1 MTSNDVYESLFD
13 LYAQLPIGLHL
24 AKDSLMDLMRIQ
36 FTPEEAQL
44 AVDVGFAGGKLGELT
59 ERTSIEK
66 GRLKEKLNTMADKGT
81 MWIDPGVEDPIYRTI
96 GIGGPGLI
104 ETGGWGNIRF
114 PHSVELLK
122 ALRRFIVDFGEKC
135 LPSLGF
141 PTARV
146 WATPAALPEDAK
158 PEENVVEM
166 IKQAKH
172 WGVSTCSCRLPHW
185 ISDPGNHCQ
194 YPLETC
200 LFLGDMVLW
209 GAEHGMCRI
218 ITCEEAID
226 IVYKSNEYGLVHT
239 YDPNHF
245 ICNCCS
251 DCCVFH
257 VGMRATG
264 AKLLHPSEFVARID
278 ADTCTACR
286 TCADRC
292 PVDAIEVNEHAF
304 VYVDKCLGCGVCFPT
319 CPTESVSLVRYDRAE
334 KPSNILAPS

>member
-13 LYAQLPIGLHL
+13 IYAQLPIGLHL
-24 AKDSLMDLMRIQ
+24 AKDSMMDLMRIQ

-44 AVDVGFAGGKLGELT
+44 AVDVGFAGGKLPELS
-59 ERTSIEK
+59 ERIGIDPE
-66 GRLKEKLNTMADKGT
+66 RLKRKLNIMADKGT
-81 MWIDPGVEDPIYRTI
+81 MWIDPGVENPTYRTI
-96 GIGGPGLI
+96 SIGGPGLV

-194 YPLETC
+194 YSLETC
-200 LFLGDMVLW
+200 LFLGDMALW
-209 GAEHGMCRI
+209 GAEHGMCRT
-218 ITCEEAID
+218 ITCQEAID
-226 IVYKSNEYGLVHT
+226 IVYKSNEEGLVHT

-264 AKLLHPSEFVARID
+264 AKLLHPSEFIAKID
-278 ADTCTACR
+278 EYTCGGCGL
-286 TCADRC
+286 CMERC
-292 PVDAIEVNEHAF
+292 PVDAIEPGEHPSVNL
-304 VYVDKCLGCGVCFPT
+304 DKCLGCGVCFPT
-319 CPTESVSLVRYDRAE
+319 CPTESVSLVRYDRVE
-334 KPSNILAPS
+334 NPINVLAPS

>member
-13 LYAQLPIGLHL
+13 MYAQLPIGLHL

-44 AVDVGFAGGKLGELT
+44 AIDVGFAGGKLGELT
-59 ERTSIEK
+59 ERTGIEK

-81 MWIDPGVEDPIYRTI
+81 MWIDLGVEHPIYRTI

-122 ALRRFIVDFGEKC
+122 ALHKFIVDFGEKC

-166 IKQAKH
+166 IRQAKH
-172 WGVSTCSCRLPHW
+172 WGVSACSCRLPHW

-194 YPLETC
+194 HLLETC
-200 LFLGDMVLW
+200 LFLSDMALW
-209 GAEHGMCRI
+209 GAEHGMCRQ

-226 IVYKSNEYGLVHT
+226 IIYKCNEDGLVHT

-264 AKLLHPSEFVARID
+264 AKLLHPSEFIARID
-278 ADTCTACR
+278 ADSCTACG

-319 CPTESVSLVRYDRAE
+319 CPTESISLVRYDRAE
-334 KPSNILAPS
+334 KPSNVLAPS